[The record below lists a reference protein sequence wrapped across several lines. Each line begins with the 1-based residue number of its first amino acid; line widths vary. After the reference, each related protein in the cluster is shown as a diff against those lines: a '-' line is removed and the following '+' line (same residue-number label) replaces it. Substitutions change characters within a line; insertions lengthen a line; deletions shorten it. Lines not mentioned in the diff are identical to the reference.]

1 MKNEN
6 LILWLSFK
14 GPNDGMIIMID
25 VYKFRNI
32 ESIIWYKKIQRRL
45 PKFQFTYI

>member
-32 ESIIWYKKIQRRL
+32 ESII
-45 PKFQFTYI
+45 